1 MSSFVIA
8 TPEFLTA
15 AANDLSGIGDAVRA
29 ATGAA
34 APSTTA
40 IAPLAGDEVSAAV
53 TRMFGAYAQEFQTLS
68 ARMEQFY
75 TDCVRALLTG
85 AGAYSGA
92 EAANASPLQ
101 TLEQDLLAGINAPS
115 QMLTGRPLI
124 GNGANG
130 VDGTGAAGGD
140 GGWLVGNG
148 GNGGSGAPGQAG
160 GAGGSAGLW
169 GAGGAGGAGGSA
181 ATPRGAGGGGGGR
194 GGHRAPGRGQRG
206 GGGGPRGA
214 GPFLHLPRPTTRGE
228 NFLRLFLV

>member
-130 VDGTGAAGGD
+130 VDGTGPAVTASPTRLRGAADRTGSTGRTRSTGATDPAVAAADEPVGAAGPAGSASPA
-140 GGWLVGNG
+140 
-148 GNGGSGAPGQAG
+148 GSGRAAAG
-160 GAGGSAGLW
+160 A
-169 GAGGAGGAGGSA
+169 
-181 ATPRGAGGGGGGR
+181 
-194 GGHRAPGRGQRG
+194 
-206 GGGGPRGA
+206 A
-214 GPFLHLPRPTTRGE
+214 GPAGTPQAR
-228 NFLRLFLV
+228 

>member
-68 ARMEQFY
+68 ARMEQFH
-75 TDCVRALLTG
+75 TDFVRALLTG

-181 ATPRGAGGGGGGR
+181 TTPGGAGGAGGTGGAN
-194 GGHRAPGRGQRG
+194 G
-206 GGGGPRGA
+206 
-214 GPFLHLPRPTTRGE
+214 LI
-228 NFLRLFLV
+228 

>member
-130 VDGTGAAGGD
+130 VDGTGAAG
-140 GGWLVGNG
+140 
-148 GNGGSGAPGQAG
+148 QHFAG
-160 GAGGSAGLW
+160 GVDARQQVLLQGLQ
-169 GAGGAGGAGGSA
+169 
-181 ATPRGAGGGGGGR
+181 R
-194 GGHRAPGRGQRG
+194 RG
-206 GGGGPRGA
+206 GGGPSPPIGSRA
-214 GPFLHLPRPTTRGE
+214 GK
-228 NFLRLFLV
+228 

>member
-101 TLEQDLLAGINAPS
+101 TLEQDLLAGPHPPPPK
-115 QMLTGRPLI
+115 LTRRPRT
-124 GNGANG
+124 GHGPHG
-130 VDGTGAAGGD
+130 VGGPRAAGTHI
-140 GGWLVGNG
+140 W
-148 GNGGSGAPGQAG
+148 
-160 GAGGSAGLW
+160 
-169 GAGGAGGAGGSA
+169 
-181 ATPRGAGGGGGGR
+181 GGGGGV
-194 GGHRAPGRGQRG
+194 A
-206 GGGGPRGA
+206 
-214 GPFLHLPRPTTRGE
+214 L
-228 NFLRLFLV
+228 

>member
-181 ATPRGAGGGGGGR
+181 TTPGGAGGAGGTG
-194 GGHRAPGRGQRG
+194 
-206 GGGGPRGA
+206 
-214 GPFLHLPRPTTRGE
+214 
-228 NFLRLFLV
+228 

>member
-130 VDGTGAAGGD
+130 TPGTGAD
-140 GGWLVGNG
+140 GAVADQR
-148 GNGGSGAPGQAG
+148 APGQR
-160 GAGGSAGLW
+160 LN
-169 GAGGAGGAGGSA
+169 
-181 ATPRGAGGGGGGR
+181 RCVD
-194 GGHRAPGRGQRG
+194 RGQQ
-206 GGGGPRGA
+206 
-214 GPFLHLPRPTTRGE
+214 TRQW
-228 NFLRLFLV
+228 

>member
-140 GGWLVGNG
+140 GGWL
-148 GNGGSGAPGQAG
+148 
-160 GAGGSAGLW
+160 
-169 GAGGAGGAGGSA
+169 
-181 ATPRGAGGGGGGR
+181 
-194 GGHRAPGRGQRG
+194 
-206 GGGGPRGA
+206 
-214 GPFLHLPRPTTRGE
+214 
-228 NFLRLFLV
+228 

>member
-124 GNGANG
+124 RPRHQPAR
-130 VDGTGAAGGD
+130 VRPTRRCRRCLPATRRPHRPPRCRPPH
-140 GGWLVGNG
+140 WRRCR
-148 GNGGSGAPGQAG
+148 
-160 GAGGSAGLW
+160 SAG
-169 GAGGAGGAGGSA
+169 ARS
-181 ATPRGAGGGGGGR
+181 
-194 GGHRAPGRGQRG
+194 
-206 GGGGPRGA
+206 
-214 GPFLHLPRPTTRGE
+214 TTEPVR
-228 NFLRLFLV
+228 

>member
-29 ATGAA
+29 ATGAV

-68 ARMEQFY
+68 ARMEQFH
-75 TDCVRALLTG
+75 TDFVRALLTG

-148 GNGGSGAPGQAG
+148 GNGGSG
-160 GAGGSAGLW
+160 
-169 GAGGAGGAGGSA
+169 
-181 ATPRGAGGGGGGR
+181 
-194 GGHRAPGRGQRG
+194 
-206 GGGGPRGA
+206 
-214 GPFLHLPRPTTRGE
+214 
-228 NFLRLFLV
+228 